1 MAFFR
6 GKIFPN
12 LFPLLFQAKKM
23 SVVGTKDA
31 QQLNPY
37 SFGCSIMTHQLQHWS
52 RVGFRGSFCV
62 NFAHKVLETSFR
74 VMTEYYTQASQTPS
88 QLKMTVD
95 MKLLTFQS
103 WFLLCVSLVYRTCC
117 YNCDLEPTL
126 SVLPHQHNYWC
137 SMHLGISKWTC
148 IAGKTLYSIQ
158 LVIFWIGHELSKKLI
173 YAVYKLCC
181 FLFCATYHGL
191 SFSNAN
197 IHVVLC
203 EIIR

>member
-74 VMTEYYTQASQTPS
+74 DLETSLRGHT
-88 QLKMTVD
+88 LKMTVN
-95 MKLLTFQS
+95 MKLLTFQR
-103 WFLLCVSLVYRTCC
+103 WFPLCVSLVYRKCC
-117 YNCDLEPTL
+117 CRCDLEPTL

-148 IAGKTLYSIQ
+148 IVGKTLYSIQ

-197 IHVVLC
+197 VHVVLC